1 MKKTEHKTRDFQEG
15 FYTGVATARQWA
27 APRIEGGKNW
37 AVPKLEKGFETASP
51 KIQEGV
57 RRAAGGVAGGVATVT
72 PKIQEGLDR
81 MGPKISHAVDEVTP
95 RIQAQLDRA
104 APAITQARDRMVDDY
119 IPQVSNRLGSAAG
132 TLATRLDKVETP
144 ERFNAVVTRMTGDKK
159 ALGNAKKAAVKA
171 ARQASKDL
179 QVKQKSGGKG
189 WLVFGIIA
197 AALVAGVAAWRAS
210 KPVEDPWKTP
220 APTSPAFRD
229 SSTGTDA
236 QATAATAEM
245 DSQELAAEAKT
256 AAKEVSAEAKAEAKE
271 ISTEA
276 KQAAKD
282 VSEEAKA
289 QAKEVEAESRAA
301 QDSSSSTG
309 SKHTK

>member
-27 APRIEGGKNW
+27 APRIEGGKKW
-37 AVPKLEKGFETASP
+37 AMPKLEKGYETASP

-72 PKIQEGLDR
+72 PKIQHGLDR

-95 RIQAQLDRA
+95 RIQSQLDRA
-104 APAITQARDRMVDDY
+104 APAINHARDRMVDDY
-119 IPQVSNRLGSAAG
+119 IPQVSNRLGVAAG

-144 ERFNAVVTRMTGDKK
+144 ERFNAVVTRVTGDKK

-179 QVKQKSGGKG
+179 QMKRKSNNKG

-197 AALVAGVAAWRAS
+197 AAVVAGVAAWRAS

-229 SSTGTDA
+229 SGTGA
-236 QATAATAEM
+236 PATAEM
-245 DSQELAAEAKT
+245 ESQELAAEAKA
-256 AAKEVSAEAKAEAKE
+256 AAKDVSAEAKAEAKE
-271 ISTEA
+271 ISAEA
-276 KQAAKD
+276 KQAAKE

-289 QAKEVEAESRAA
+289 QAKEVEAESRSAA
-301 QDSSSSTG
+301 QDSNSSTG

>member
-72 PKIQEGLDR
+72 PKIQKGLDR

-95 RIQAQLDRA
+95 RIQSQLDRA
-104 APAITQARDRMVDDY
+104 APAINHARDRMVDNY
-119 IPQVSNRLGSAAG
+119 IPQVSNRLGVAAG

-144 ERFNAVVTRMTGDKK
+144 ERINAVVTRMTGDKK
-159 ALGNAKKAAVKA
+159 ALSNAKKAAVKA

-179 QVKQKSGGKG
+179 QVKQKSSGKG

-197 AALVAGVAAWRAS
+197 AAVVAGVAAWRAS

-229 SSTGTDA
+229 SSTGA

-245 DSQELAAEAKT
+245 ESQELAAEAKA
-256 AAKEVSAEAKAEAKE
+256 AAKDVSAEAKAEAKE
-271 ISTEA
+271 ISAEA

-282 VSEEAKA
+282 VSDEAKA

-301 QDSSSSTG
+301 AQDSDSSTG